1 MISGIAYPT
10 LDRGAYLNFAS
21 IGTNGGHNGALD
33 PTPFLLPSKT
43 ETLIDFSYRAVHVS
57 VGIGKQIASSYYGAA
72 PHHSYYNGCS
82 AGGREGIAV
91 ASKYPE
97 DFDGIFAGSPAVDW
111 NNFVGADGI
120 WAAYVAANTSSAISP
135 ALWSTVSQEILRQCD
150 GLDGKVD
157 GIIADPNL
165 CQWNPDTLLCGPE
178 SNANATTC
186 LSQDQADGL
195 KKLYQPILGTDG
207 DVIFSAYDPGAEAD
221 TTLPFPENGVI
232 AIPTVVRR
240 FSRDRLNYCA

>member
-1 MISGIAYPT
+1 M
-10 LDRGAYLNFAS
+10 
-21 IGTNGGHNGALD
+21 
-33 PTPFLLPSKT
+33 
-43 ETLIDFSYRAVHVS
+43 S
-57 VGIGKQIASSYYGAA
+57 VGIGKQIASSYYGTA

-111 NNFVGADGI
+111 HTMIGSDGI
-120 WAAYVAANTSSAISP
+120 WSSYVAVNTSSAIP
-135 ALWSTVSQEILRQCD
+135 LPLWSTIIAQEILRQCD

-165 CQWNPDTLLCGPE
+165 CHWNPETLLCGPE
-178 SNANATTC
+178 SNATTC
-186 LSQDQADGL
+186 FTQDQVDGL
-195 KKLYQPILGTDG
+195 KKYYQPILGTNG

-221 TTLPFPENGVI
+221 TTLPFPENGII
-232 AIPTVVRR
+232 AAPTVVRAI
-240 FSRDRLNYCA
+240 FT